1 MVPNFWTVAVPY
13 PFFACLKHIKS
24 IKRTSP
30 LIGSLKGFESGYI
43 PPLEPLTYII
53 MNTKNDLLDELEE
66 ILEKNIDAVRG
77 YTKAAEKAE
86 SPSLKRYFET
96 KSRERQDFNRD
107 LKAQIKA
114 SYSDFDEDGSF
125 TGSIH
130 RTWMDLKSIF
140 SANDDESMLEESVR
154 GDKAAV
160 EEYDDVLEEESLAVG
175 LRNLLLN
182 QRAKIKT
189 DLERNKTLED
199 IQ

>member
-1 MVPNFWTVAVPY
+1 
-13 PFFACLKHIKS
+13 
-24 IKRTSP
+24 
-30 LIGSLKGFESGYI
+30 
-43 PPLEPLTYII
+43 

-66 ILEKNIDAVRG
+66 ILEKNIDAVKG

-86 SPSLKRYFET
+86 SPSLKSYFET
-96 KSRERQDFNRD
+96 KSRERQEFNRD
-107 LKAQIKA
+107 LKAEIKA
-114 SYSDFDEDGSF
+114 AYSDFDEDGSF